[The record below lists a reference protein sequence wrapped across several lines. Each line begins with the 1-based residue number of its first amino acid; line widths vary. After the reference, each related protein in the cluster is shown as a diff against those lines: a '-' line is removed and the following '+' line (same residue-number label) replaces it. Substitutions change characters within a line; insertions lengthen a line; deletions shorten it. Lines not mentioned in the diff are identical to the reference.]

1 MEEQLLFLMEKN
13 VLSLVK
19 IWILKTVQVQSNE
32 AKARDTQFKISREC
46 LEERGRVFGLRVL
59 IRGYNAVGAFAGFDV
74 IHPKILMVNESGAF
88 NPVAI
93 FRKDTGK
100 EQRQVSDMTMNLP
113 LFFNRRLLALGFGLI
128 EKFHHVFDRFSL
140 MIFDTGEL
148 IDMDKFEKQ
157 V

>member
-1 MEEQLLFLMEKN
+1 MEVQLLLLMEKN

-19 IWILKTVQVQSNE
+19 MWILKTVQVQSDE
-32 AKARDTQFKISREC
+32 TKASHTQFEIRREC

-59 IRGYNAVGAFAGFDV
+59 IGGHNAVGAFACFDV
-74 IHPKILMVNESGAF
+74 IHQKILMVNESGAF

-93 FRKDTGK
+93 FRKDPGK
-100 EQRQVSDMTMNLP
+100 EQRQVPDMAMNLP
-113 LFFNRRLLALGFGLI
+113 LFFHRRLLALGFGLI
-128 EKFHHVFDRFSL
+128 EKFHHIFDRFSL

-148 IDMDKFEKQ
+148 VNMDKFEKQ